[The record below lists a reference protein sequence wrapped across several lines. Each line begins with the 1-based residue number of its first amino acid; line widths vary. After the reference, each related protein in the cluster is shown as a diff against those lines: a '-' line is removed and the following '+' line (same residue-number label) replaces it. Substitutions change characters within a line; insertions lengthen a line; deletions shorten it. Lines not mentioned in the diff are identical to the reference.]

1 MNQFFIGI
9 ILLLG
14 LGGYFIYQ
22 ENITLKANNM
32 QLELAVKEQK
42 EAMAALKENFEKQ
55 GKALQNQQRVNA
67 QIEQE
72 KAQYLAIFAKHN
84 LNSLAVAKPGL
95 IELRFNKASQAVF
108 EGLEDDTQQ
117 IFELD
122 TPVIPNN

>member
-1 MNQFFIGI
+1 MNQFLIGI
-9 ILLLG
+9 VLLLG
-14 LGGYFIYQ
+14 IGGYFLYQ
-22 ENITLKANNM
+22 ENVTLKANNI
-32 QLELAVKEQK
+32 EGAVEEQK
-42 EAMAALKENFEKQ
+42 QAMAALKENFERQ

-95 IELRFNKASQAVF
+95 IEIRFNKASEAVF

-122 TPVIPNN
+122 TPVIPD

>member
-14 LGGYFIYQ
+14 IGGYFIYQ

-32 QLELAVKEQK
+32 QLELAVKEQQ
-42 EAMAALKENFEKQ
+42 EAMAALKENFERQ

-67 QIEQE
+67 EIEQE

-95 IELRFNKASQAVF
+95 IETRFNKASEAVF

-122 TPVIPNN
+122 TPVIPD

>member
-14 LGGYFIYQ
+14 IGGYFLYQ

-32 QLELAVKEQK
+32 ALEGAVEEQK
-42 EAMAALKENFEKQ
+42 AAMVALQENFEKQ

-72 KAQYLAIFAKHN
+72 KAEYLKIFAKHN
-84 LNSLAVAKPGL
+84 LNSLAQAKPGL
-95 IELRFNKASQAVF
+95 LETRFNKASEAVF

-122 TPVIPNN
+122 TPVIPD

>member
-1 MNQFFIGI
+1 MNQFLIGI
-9 ILLLG
+9 VLLLG
-14 LGGYFIYQ
+14 IGGYFLYQ
-22 ENITLKANNM
+22 ENVTLKANNIA
-32 QLELAVKEQK
+32 LEGAVEEQK
-42 EAMAALKENFEKQ
+42 QAMAALKENFERQ

-72 KAQYLAIFAKHN
+72 KAQYLAIFARHN

-95 IELRFNKASQAVF
+95 IELRFNKASEAVF

-122 TPVIPNN
+122 TPVIPD

>member
-14 LGGYFIYQ
+14 IGGYFLYQ
-22 ENITLKANNM
+22 ENVTLKANNM
-32 QLELAVKEQK
+32 ALEGAVQEQK
-42 EAMAALKENFEKQ
+42 LAMEAMKEAFEKQ

-95 IELRFNKASQAVF
+95 IETRFNKASEAVF

-122 TPVIPNN
+122 TPVIPD

>member
-1 MNQFFIGI
+1 MNQFLIGI
-9 ILLLG
+9 VLLLG
-14 LGGYFIYQ
+14 IGGYFLYQ
-22 ENITLKANNM
+22 ENVTLKANNIA
-32 QLELAVKEQK
+32 LEGAVEEQK
-42 EAMAALKENFEKQ
+42 QAMAALKENFERQ

-95 IELRFNKASQAVF
+95 IEIRFNKASEAVF

-122 TPVIPNN
+122 TPVIPD

>member
-14 LGGYFIYQ
+14 IGGYFIYQ

-32 QLELAVKEQK
+32 QLELAVKEQQ
-42 EAMAALKENFEKQ
+42 EAMAALKENFERQ

-67 QIEQE
+67 EIEQE

-84 LNSLAVAKPGL
+84 LNSLAQAKPGL
-95 IELRFNKASQAVF
+95 IENRFNKASEAVF

-122 TPVIPNN
+122 TPVIPD

>member
-1 MNQFFIGI
+1 MNQFLIGI
-9 ILLLG
+9 VLLLSI
-14 LGGYFIYQ
+14 GGYFLYQ
-22 ENITLKANNM
+22 ENVTLKANNM
-32 QLELAVKEQK
+32 VLEGAVEEQK
-42 EAMAALKENFEKQ
+42 QAMAALKENFERQ

-72 KAQYLAIFAKHN
+72 KAQYLAIFARHN

-95 IELRFNKASQAVF
+95 IENRFNKASEAVF

-122 TPVIPNN
+122 TPVIPD

>member
-14 LGGYFIYQ
+14 IGGYFLYQ
-22 ENITLKANNM
+22 ENVTLKANNM
-32 QLELAVKEQK
+32 ALEGAVQEQK
-42 EAMAALKENFEKQ
+42 LAMEAMKEAFERQ
-55 GKALQNQQRVNA
+55 GKALQNMSRKNA
-67 QIEQE
+67 EIEQE

>member
-14 LGGYFIYQ
+14 LGGWFLYQ
-22 ENITLKANNM
+22 ENVTLKANNIA
-32 QLELAVKEQK
+32 LEGAVEEQK
-42 EAMAALKENFEKQ
+42 AAMAALQENFERQ

-72 KAQYLAIFAKHN
+72 KAEYLKIFARHN
-84 LNSLAVAKPGL
+84 LNNLAQAKPGL
-95 IELRFNKASQAVF
+95 IETRFNKASEAVF

-122 TPVIPNN
+122 TPVIPD

>member
-14 LGGYFIYQ
+14 IGGYFLYQ
-22 ENITLKANNM
+22 ENVTLKANNM
-32 QLELAVKEQK
+32 ALEGAVQEQK
-42 EAMAALKENFEKQ
+42 LAMEAMKEAFERQ
-55 GKALQNQQRVNA
+55 GKALQNMSRKNA
-67 QIEQE
+67 EIEQE

-122 TPVIPNN
+122 TPVIPD

>member
-1 MNQFFIGI
+1 MNQFLIGI
-9 ILLLG
+9 VLLLG
-14 LGGYFIYQ
+14 IGGYFLYQ
-22 ENITLKANNM
+22 ENVTLKANNIA
-32 QLELAVKEQK
+32 LEGAVEEQK
-42 EAMAALKENFEKQ
+42 QAMAALKENFERQ

-72 KAQYLAIFAKHN
+72 KAQYLAIFARHN

-95 IELRFNKASQAVF
+95 IEIRFNKASEAVF

-122 TPVIPNN
+122 TPVIPD

>member
-14 LGGYFIYQ
+14 IGGYFIYQ

-32 QLELAVKEQK
+32 QLELAVKEQQ
-42 EAMAALKENFEKQ
+42 EAMAALKENFERQ

-67 QIEQE
+67 EIEQE
-72 KAQYLAIFAKHN
+72 KAQFLAIFAKHN

-95 IELRFNKASQAVF
+95 IETRFNKASEAVF

-122 TPVIPNN
+122 TPVIPD

>member
-14 LGGYFIYQ
+14 IGGYFLYQ
-22 ENITLKANNM
+22 ENVTLKANNIA
-32 QLELAVKEQK
+32 LEGAVEEQK
-42 EAMAALKENFEKQ
+42 AAMVALQENFERQ

-72 KAQYLAIFAKHN
+72 KAEYLKIFAKHN
-84 LNSLAVAKPGL
+84 LNSLAQAKPGM
-95 IELRFNKASQAVF
+95 IETRFNKASEAVF

-122 TPVIPNN
+122 TPVIPD

>member
-14 LGGYFIYQ
+14 IGGYFLYQ
-22 ENITLKANNM
+22 ENVTLKANNM
-32 QLELAVKEQK
+32 ALEGAVQEQK
-42 EAMAALKENFEKQ
+42 LAMEAMKEAFEKQ
-55 GKALQNQQRVNA
+55 GKALQNMSRKNA
-67 QIEQE
+67 EIEQE

-95 IELRFNKASQAVF
+95 IETRFNKASQAVF

-122 TPVIPNN
+122 TPVIPD

>member
-14 LGGYFIYQ
+14 VGGYFLYQ

-32 QLELAVKEQK
+32 ALEGAVEEQK
-42 EAMAALKENFEKQ
+42 AAMVALQENFERQ

-72 KAQYLAIFAKHN
+72 KAEYLKIFAKHN
-84 LNSLAVAKPGL
+84 LNSLAQAKPGL
-95 IELRFNKASQAVF
+95 IENRFNKF
-108 EGLEDDTQQ
+108 
-117 IFELD
+117 I
-122 TPVIPNN
+122 

>member
-14 LGGYFIYQ
+14 IGGYFLYQ
-22 ENITLKANNM
+22 ENVTLKANNM
-32 QLELAVKEQK
+32 ALEGAVQEQK
-42 EAMAALKENFEKQ
+42 LAMEAMKESFEKQ
-55 GKALQNQQRVNA
+55 GKALQNMSRKNA
-67 QIEQE
+67 EIEQE
-72 KAQYLAIFAKHN
+72 KVQYLAIFAKHN

-95 IELRFNKASQAVF
+95 IELRFNKASEAVF

-122 TPVIPNN
+122 TPVIPD

>member
-9 ILLLG
+9 ILLLSI
-14 LGGYFIYQ
+14 GGYFLYQ
-22 ENITLKANNM
+22 ENVTLKANNM
-32 QLELAVKEQK
+32 ALEGAVQEQK
-42 EAMAALKENFEKQ
+42 LAMEAMKEAFEKQ

-95 IELRFNKASQAVF
+95 IELRFNKASEAVF

-122 TPVIPNN
+122 TPVIPD

>member
-14 LGGYFIYQ
+14 IGGYFLYQ
-22 ENITLKANNM
+22 ENVTLKANNM
-32 QLELAVKEQK
+32 ALEGAVQEQK
-42 EAMAALKENFEKQ
+42 LAMEAMKEAFEKQ
-55 GKALQNQQRVNA
+55 GQALQNMSRKNA

-95 IELRFNKASQAVF
+95 IETRFNKASQAVF

-122 TPVIPNN
+122 TPVIPD